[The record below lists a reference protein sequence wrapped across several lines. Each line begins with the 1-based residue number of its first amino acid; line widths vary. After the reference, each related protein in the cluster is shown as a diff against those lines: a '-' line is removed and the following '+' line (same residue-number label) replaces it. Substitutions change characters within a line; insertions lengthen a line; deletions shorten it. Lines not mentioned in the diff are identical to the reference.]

1 MEEQFLPRSRLYYV
15 VIEEMNFTITETLR
29 ASRVEKWIRAV
40 KRWFLDAAPIKCV
53 GLDCEF
59 TTHEV
64 PQRAAVLQL
73 SVASEILIFQ
83 ICKAN
88 GVPQLLKDFLKD
100 TTIKFCGAAIGNDLH
115 MLRSYGIVIPS
126 AYDLQKIVPNPTSKL
141 MLSLYDLANA
151 TIGTHLENKKRD
163 RKKKDKKKNKKK
175 GEEED
180 DDDDDEEDEL
190 TFGWEKVPLRFNQML
205 YAALD
210 AHLGFEIARRF
221 WKLKGYNSHVDRLNL
236 NVY

>member
-1 MEEQFLPRSRLYYV
+1 
-15 VIEEMNFTITETLR
+15 
-29 ASRVEKWIRAV
+29 VEKWIRAV
-40 KRWFLDAAPIKCV
+40 KRQCLDDAPTKYV

-59 TTHEV
+59 TTHAR

-100 TTIKFCGAAIGNDLH
+100 TTIKFCGAAINNDLR
-115 MLRSYGIVIPS
+115 MLRSYKIVIPS
-126 AYDLQKIVPNPTSKL
+126 AYDLQQVVPNPTSKL
-141 MLSLYDLANA
+141 TPSLYDLANA

-163 RKKKDKKKNKKK
+163 KKKKDKKKKEKKYKKK
-175 GEEED
+175 GEEE
-180 DDDDDEEDEL
+180 EEDEL
-190 TFGWEKVPLRFNQML
+190 IFGWEKVPLSFNQLL

-210 AHLGFEIARRF
+210 ARLGFEIARRF

-236 NVY
+236 NN

>member
-1 MEEQFLPRSRLYYV
+1 
-15 VIEEMNFTITETLR
+15 
-29 ASRVEKWIRAV
+29 
-40 KRWFLDAAPIKCV
+40 V

-64 PQRAAVLQL
+64 PQRAAILQL
-73 SVASEILIFQ
+73 SVTSEILIFQ

-88 GVPQLLKDFLKD
+88 GVPQLLKGFLKD
-100 TTIKFCGAAIGNDLH
+100 TTIKFCGAAINNDLC

-141 MLSLYDLANA
+141 TPSHFDLANA
-151 TIGTHLENKKRD
+151 TIGTHLENKRRD
-163 RKKKDKKKNKKK
+163 KKKKDKKKKDKKKYKKK
-175 GEEED
+175 GEEEED
-180 DDDDDEEDEL
+180 DDDDEEEEEL
-190 TFGWEKVPLRFNQML
+190 IFGWEKVPLSFIQML

-210 AHLGFEIARRF
+210 AHLGFEIAWRF

-236 NVY
+236 NN